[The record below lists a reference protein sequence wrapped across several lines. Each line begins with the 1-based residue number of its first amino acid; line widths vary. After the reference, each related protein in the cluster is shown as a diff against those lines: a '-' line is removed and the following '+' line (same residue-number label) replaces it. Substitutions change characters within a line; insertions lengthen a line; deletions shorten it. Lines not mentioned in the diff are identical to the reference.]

1 MSRFILVPQ
10 HSCVCLRCGRKSQ
23 CCCVDSW
30 PVNTVSGGGQTPS
43 WLCHHLHCNSAMFL
57 SVKLEAASWLR
68 KVFSYEAHSGEV
80 SETSSQ
86 CSKLN
91 PVPFGKSAKTVVLL
105 RNYVVGKQLCQTTCQ
120 TLSDGHVKRHAGEKF
135 FIVILSACI
144 LVDLLPHF
152 ERLHGQY
159 HLFSG

>member
-10 HSCVCLRCGRKSQ
+10 HSCVSAPWQKITALLRWLLACKH
-23 CCCVDSW
+23 CVRR
-30 PVNTVSGGGQTPS
+30 GQTPPC
-43 WLCHHLHCNSAMFL
+43 LCRHLHCNSAMFL
-57 SVKLEAASWLR
+57 SMKLEAASWLR

-91 PVPFGKSAKTVVLL
+91 LVPFGKSAKTVLLL
-105 RNYVVGKQLCQTTCQ
+105 RNTLRRTREKTCRGKN
-120 TLSDGHVKRHAGEKF
+120 V
-135 FIVILSACI
+135 IVILSACI